1 MKIKITQSILVLL
14 IILLSPSIF
23 SQTLVTGVYRY
34 KKDQNEVKVTL
45 NGSELTLKGW
55 RMEVTCSQTSPNKYY
70 NNTTMS
76 YVEVVSQDLVILG
89 NEKYNTRDEL
99 MLYAPDNIPCREGLT
114 QFTWKE
120 DKYYAIGNHALD
132 HIVGEY
138 LYEGKGEPKVLL
150 KSDMTGYFQRHQV
163 KPTPIVW
170 WGIETDYK
178 GEIQKLVADDGRY
191 KLMLVVKYG
200 PGGEPYEKEG
210 EYGRMQLMVFP
221 NEKKTTIMG
230 ERVYR
235 W

>member
-1 MKIKITQSILVLL
+1 MKTNIYRLLWVSLITF
-14 IILLSPSIF
+14 LSPSIF
-23 SQTLVTGVYRY
+23 SQTLVPGVYRY

-55 RMEVTCSQTSPNKYY
+55 RMEVKCSQTAPDKYK
-70 NNTTMS
+70 NSTTMS
-76 YVEVVSQDLVILG
+76 YVEVVSQDLIILG
-89 NEKYNTRDEL
+89 NEKYNTKDEL
-99 MLYAPDNIPCREGLT
+99 ILYAPDNIPCKEGLT
-114 QFTWKE
+114 QFDWKE
-120 DKYYAIGNHALD
+120 DKYYAMGNHALD
-132 HIVGEY
+132 HIAGEY

-178 GEIQKLVADDGRY
+178 GDIQKLVADDGRY

-200 PGGEPYEKEG
+200 HGGEPYAKEG
-210 EYGRMQLMVFP
+210 EFDRMQLMVFP
-221 NEKKTTIMG
+221 GERKTVIMG
-230 ERVYR
+230 ERIYK